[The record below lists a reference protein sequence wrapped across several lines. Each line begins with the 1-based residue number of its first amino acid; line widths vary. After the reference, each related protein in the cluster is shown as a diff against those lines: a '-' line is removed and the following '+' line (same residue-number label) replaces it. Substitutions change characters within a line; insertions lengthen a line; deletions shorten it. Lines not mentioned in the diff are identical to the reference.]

1 MSNVLLSNQSTVDVH
16 TISTLHQL
24 YIYESKCNLDEEQ
37 FVTLLTFYPAML
49 VVAADGEIDT
59 EEIVYVK
66 HIAKFMAN
74 SYGESQS
81 SEIRL
86 LEKEFYAGLTFLYE
100 QQQEWEM
107 SFLQVLRDYLQKIP
121 LLKENIAEVMLM
133 FADSSERVSEDES
146 QVIREVADIL
156 AIDISLFD
164 LD

>member
-1 MSNVLLSNQSTVDVH
+1 MSNVFLSNQSTVDAH

-24 YIYESKCNLDEEQ
+24 YTQESKCRLDEEQ
-37 FVTLLTFYPAML
+37 FITLLTFYPAML
-49 VVAADGEIDT
+49 VVAADGEIDS
-59 EEIVYVK
+59 EEIIYVK

-81 SEIRL
+81 PEIRL
-86 LEKEFYAGLTFLYE
+86 LENEFYTGLTFLYE
-100 QQQEWEM
+100 QQDQWKM
-107 SFLQVLRDYLQKIP
+107 PFLQVLYDYLKKIP

-133 FADSSERVSEDES
+133 FADSSERVSEHES